1 VSEILLCFLNLVNDE
16 QEDLRKQKEL
26 IKRREVICAKITAV
40 SRMLRVFSVLRY
52 LFHSSSQQP
61 KREFDITFCVFF
73 VFFVCL
79 RKERETIMRIKGLS
93 PSSKLPRGLLLE
105 GSEAITKGRSQH
117 THTHTNSELYSPE
130 NFFFVLT
137 VDCFFFVALGDF
149 QRAKIL
155 DLPNEKRPP
164 GRVLW
169 ILRTG
174 TFFLSNESHNSIN
187 EKSLV

>member
-1 VSEILLCFLNLVNDE
+1 VNDE

-117 THTHTNSELYSPE
+117 THTHKLRIIFTRE
-130 NFFFVLT
+130 FFFCTNGRL
-137 VDCFFFVALGDF
+137 FFFCSFGRLPTSKNTRF
-149 QRAKIL
+149 TQRKTASRSSSLNFENWNIL
-155 DLPNEKRPP
+155 S
-164 GRVLW
+164 
-169 ILRTG
+169 
-174 TFFLSNESHNSIN
+174 F
-187 EKSLV
+187 